1 MATLSEKVAVIT
13 GSSRG
18 FGLEIARSFLREG
31 AQVVISS
38 RSQAAIDQALQA
50 LDQPDRVIGTPC
62 DVSQL
67 TQVQALRQFALDRF
81 GKLDIWV
88 NNAGSAGPYGPV
100 LGISPDSFK
109 SVINTNIVGT
119 YHGSMVALQHFVP
132 LKQGKLINILGH
144 GAKNAVPYQSPYSAS
159 KIWIR
164 SFTESLIVEN
174 KGSSVSIFGFNPGM
188 MDTELLTKV
197 DVVEGSEHRLKAF
210 PTVIRILARPAY
222 LPADELVRLVSSTT
236 DGQPGK
242 IIYSTAMGYALEN
255 LVLGLFKSKKQKKEV
270 SIEMNVLPFGKA

>member
-1 MATLSEKVAVIT
+1 MSALSEKVAVIT

-18 FGLEIARSFLREG
+18 FGLAIAQAFLREG
-31 AQVVISS
+31 AKVVISS
-38 RSQAAIDQALQA
+38 RSQAAVDQALQVLA
-50 LDQPDRVIGTPC
+50 QPERAAGLPC

-67 TQVQALRQFALDRF
+67 EQVHALLQFALERF
-81 GKLDIWV
+81 GKMDIWI

-109 SVINTNIVGT
+109 SVINTNIIGT

-132 LKQGKLINILGH
+132 LKKGKLINILGH
-144 GAKNAVPYQSPYSAS
+144 GAKGAVPYQSPYSAS

-174 KGSSVSIFGFNPGM
+174 KGSGFSIFGFNPGM

-197 DVVEGSEHRLKAF
+197 DVVEGFEQRLKAY
-210 PTVIRILARPAY
+210 PTVIRLLARPASM
-222 LPADELVRLVSSTT
+222 PAGELLRLASSAS

-242 IIYSTAMGYALEN
+242 VVYSTAMGYALKN
-255 LVLGLFKSKKQKKEV
+255 LVLGLFKPKDQKKAV